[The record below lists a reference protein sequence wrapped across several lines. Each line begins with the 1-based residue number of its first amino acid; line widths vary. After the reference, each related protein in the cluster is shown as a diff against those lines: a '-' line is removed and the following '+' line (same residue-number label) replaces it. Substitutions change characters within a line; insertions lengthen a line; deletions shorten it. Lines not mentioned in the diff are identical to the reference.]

1 METEES
7 TFEALEKDIQEVLNE
22 LLGDEKFEKFRVE
35 YEKIAKALQKSHE
48 NEKRLMSKCRELN
61 AEIMSN
67 TVKVSTAMK
76 LADEDQT
83 TITSLKMEID
93 KAWKMVEASHA
104 KELQAKE
111 TIQKL
116 KEEITSLNKLIEKGA
131 GVSEGQEYSIGDLLK
146 IKEDLT
152 KQRDKL
158 LSEVVTLREN
168 LTKATDAQQEIEAEK
183 NKAMDTI
190 AQLQQDIQVRQNEIH
205 RETRRK
211 EKLEKE
217 VKQLQTDLESKQS
230 DIKSLTQQSQRLQ
243 DDQQKLEQQLQEHKI
258 INEKTS
264 KEMEQL
270 QHRNTKLQ
278 QDNEQNGN
286 SLEQLSQQNQQRASD
301 LKMKEEEVTQLK
313 QEITKLTKM
322 REGVQR
328 RLRQMEEQK
337 LEVENQRETLKNQIT
352 GLDREMETA
361 KKQMDMDK
369 KAIDELVRERD
380 ILNKNMIKAAN
391 ETDKQQTIVKL
402 HEQSKKSLE
411 QEILNYRDEA
421 QKQRKIIYQLEKER
435 DRYINEASELTK
447 KVLENIEDIKLKEMQ
462 IFEYKKRIAEAETK
476 LKQQQNLYEDVR
488 TERNLFSKNLIE
500 AKDQNAEMKRKV
512 KIVNHMFEQLKDEIT
527 TKEVALDKERQ
538 EFQRVERERENLKAE
553 LQRMRQQA
561 QETNQFIEKQEA
573 EKRELLKIIAEADA
587 ERIRQKKEL
596 DQVRNERD
604 LLGMQLMKRN
614 EALALLYEKIKIQH
628 SIMNK
633 GDIQYNERLEDIRL
647 LKLEIKKQ
655 RREKNILNKTVSN
668 VEDLRHEVFHMQRE
682 LLKERTRCRALE
694 DELGNP
700 LNVHRWRKLEASD
713 PSSFELIQK
722 IHSLQRRLIAK
733 TQEVVEKELMLQ
745 EKEKLYVELKHILAR
760 QPGPEAAEKLQVY
773 QRTLREKTKQL
784 KVLTAELNMH
794 ESQSEDYK
802 YEIERLAHEL
812 QEVKKKYLAQKR
824 KDQEHSKRPSILP
837 TSRQEQPPL
846 TWMKMIPQITVRK
859 EKGIWREINEPVNWK
874 DFSCFV
880 SVFLGA
886 NRDTENYI
894 VMQKRSLLLA
904 D

>member
-1 METEES
+1 MEE
-7 TFEALEKDIQEVLNE
+7 DIQEVLNE
-22 LLGDEKFEKFRVE
+22 LSGDDKFEKFRVE
-35 YEKIAKALQKSHE
+35 YEKIAKALRKSHE

-61 AEIMSN
+61 AEIVSN
-67 TVKVSTAMK
+67 TVKISTAMK

-116 KEEITSLNKLIEKGA
+116 KEDITCLNKLIEKGA
-131 GVSEGQEYSIGDLLK
+131 GVSEGQKYSVGDLLK
-146 IKEDLT
+146 IKEELT

-190 AQLQQDIQVRQNEIH
+190 AQ
-205 RETRRK
+205 TRRK

-217 VKQLQTDLESKQS
+217 VKQFQTDLESKQS
-230 DIKSLTQQSQRLQ
+230 EIKSLTQQSQRLQ

-270 QHRNTKLQ
+270 QHRNAKLQ
-278 QDNEQNGN
+278 QDNEQNAI

-313 QEITKLTKM
+313 QEIAKLTKM

-337 LEVENQRETLKNQIT
+337 VEVENQRETLKNQIT
-352 GLDREMETA
+352 GLERGKNTHTHTHKMETS

-391 ETDKQQTIVKL
+391 ETDKQQTIGRSPETAKDHL
-402 HEQSKKSLE
+402 PAGES
-411 QEILNYRDEA
+411 
-421 QKQRKIIYQLEKER
+421 
-435 DRYINEASELTK
+435 YINEASELTK

-538 EFQRVERERENLKAE
+538 EFQRVERERENLKI
-553 LQRMRQQA
+553 
-561 QETNQFIEKQEA
+561 F
-573 EKRELLKIIAEADA
+573 
-587 ERIRQKKEL
+587 
-596 DQVRNERD
+596 V
-604 LLGMQLMKRN
+604 
-614 EALALLYEKIKIQH
+614 
-628 SIMNK
+628 
-633 GDIQYNERLEDIRL
+633 
-647 LKLEIKKQ
+647 
-655 RREKNILNKTVSN
+655 
-668 VEDLRHEVFHMQRE
+668 
-682 LLKERTRCRALE
+682 
-694 DELGNP
+694 
-700 LNVHRWRKLEASD
+700 
-713 PSSFELIQK
+713 LI
-722 IHSLQRRLIAK
+722 
-733 TQEVVEKELMLQ
+733 
-745 EKEKLYVELKHILAR
+745 
-760 QPGPEAAEKLQVY
+760 
-773 QRTLREKTKQL
+773 
-784 KVLTAELNMH
+784 
-794 ESQSEDYK
+794 
-802 YEIERLAHEL
+802 
-812 QEVKKKYLAQKR
+812 
-824 KDQEHSKRPSILP
+824 
-837 TSRQEQPPL
+837 
-846 TWMKMIPQITVRK
+846 
-859 EKGIWREINEPVNWK
+859 
-874 DFSCFV
+874 
-880 SVFLGA
+880 
-886 NRDTENYI
+886 
-894 VMQKRSLLLA
+894 
-904 D
+904 

>member
-7 TFEALEKDIQEVLNE
+7 TFEALETDIQEVLNE

-67 TVKVSTAMK
+67 TVKVSTALK
-76 LADEDQT
+76 LADEDQA

-116 KEEITSLNKLIEKGA
+116 KEEITHLNKLIEKGA

-152 KQRDKL
+152 NQRDKL

-230 DIKSLTQQSQRLQ
+230 EIKSLTQQSQRLQ

-337 LEVENQRETLKNQIT
+337 VEVENQRETLKNQIT

-391 ETDKQQTIVKL
+391 ETDKQQTIVNL

-447 KVLENIEDIKLKEMQ
+447 KVLENIEDIKLKEMH

-553 LQRMRQQA
+553 LQKMRQQA

-573 EKRELLKIIAEADA
+573 EERELLKIIAEADA

-745 EKEKLYVELKHILAR
+745 EKERLYVELKHILAQ

-824 KDQEHSKRPSILP
+824 KDQEHREKERNLTQAGQPVIQPQRPDGARFTGGGFSFKQHNRMTL
-837 TSRQEQPPL
+837 QALEQ
-846 TWMKMIPQITVRK
+846 Q
-859 EKGIWREINEPVNWK
+859 
-874 DFSCFV
+874 S
-880 SVFLGA
+880 
-886 NRDTENYI
+886 
-894 VMQKRSLLLA
+894 
-904 D
+904 

>member
-1 METEES
+1 QKKKKKQAS
-7 TFEALEKDIQEVLNE
+7 GFFDNTFETIGKDIEEVLNE
-22 LLGDEKFEKFRVE
+22 LTGDDKLEKFHVE
-35 YEKIAKALQKSHE
+35 YEKIAKALWKSHE

-76 LADEDQT
+76 LADEDQA

-116 KEEITSLNKLIEKGA
+116 KEDITCLNNLIEKGA
-131 GVSEGQEYSIGDLLK
+131 GVSEGQEYSMGDLLK

-230 DIKSLTQQSQRLQ
+230 EIKSLTQQSQRLR

-270 QHRNTKLQ
+270 QHRNSKLQ
-278 QDNEQNGN
+278 QDNEQNGI
-286 SLEQLSQQNQQRASD
+286 SLEQFCQQNQQRALD
-301 LKMKEEEVTQLK
+301 LKMKEEEVAQLK
-313 QEITKLTKM
+313 QEIAKLTKM

-328 RLRQMEEQK
+328 RLRQVEEQK
-337 LEVENQRETLKNQIT
+337 VEVENQRETLKNQIT
-352 GLDREMETA
+352 GLEREMETA
-361 KKQMDMDK
+361 KKQMDTDK
-369 KAIDELVRERD
+369 KAIDEL
-380 ILNKNMIKAAN
+380 NMIKAAN

-402 HEQSKKSLE
+402 HEQSKKTLE
-411 QEILNYRDEA
+411 QEILKYRDEA
-421 QKQRKIIYQLEKER
+421 QKKRKIIYQLEKER

-512 KIVNHMFEQLKDEIT
+512 KIVNNMFEQLKDEIT
-527 TKEVALDKERQ
+527 TKEVAIDKERQ

-553 LQRMRQQA
+553 LQKMKQQA
-561 QETNQFIEKQEA
+561 QETKLFIEKQEA
-573 EKRELLKIIAEADA
+573 EERELLKIIAEADA

-614 EALALLYEKIKIQH
+614 EALAVLYEKIKIQQ

-633 GDIQYNERLEDIRL
+633 GDIQHNERLEDIRL
-647 LKLEIKKQ
+647 LELEIKKQ

-668 VEDLRHEVFHMQRE
+668 VEDLRQEVFHMQRE

-722 IHSLQRRLIAK
+722 IHSLQWRLIAK
-733 TQEVVEKELMLQ
+733 TQEVVEKELLLQ
-745 EKEKLYVELKHILAR
+745 EKERLYVEVKHIFAL
-760 QPGPEAAEKLQVY
+760 QPGLEAVEKLQVY

-784 KVLTAELNMH
+784 KLKMSYAPQA
-794 ESQSEDYK
+794 S
-802 YEIERLAHEL
+802 LAKL
-812 QEVKKKYLAQKR
+812 
-824 KDQEHSKRPSILP
+824 
-837 TSRQEQPPL
+837 
-846 TWMKMIPQITVRK
+846 
-859 EKGIWREINEPVNWK
+859 
-874 DFSCFV
+874 
-880 SVFLGA
+880 
-886 NRDTENYI
+886 
-894 VMQKRSLLLA
+894 
-904 D
+904 

>member
-1 METEES
+1 METEDS
-7 TFEALEKDIQEVLNE
+7 AFETMEKDIEEVLNE
-22 LLGDEKFEKFRVE
+22 LSGDDKLEKFHVE
-35 YEKIAKALQKSHE
+35 YEKIAKALRKSHE

-76 LADEDQT
+76 LADEDQA

-116 KEEITSLNKLIEKGA
+116 KEDITSLNKLIEKGA
-131 GVSEGQEYSIGDLLK
+131 GVSEGQEYSMGDLLK

-152 KQRDKL
+152 KQRDNL

-217 VKQLQTDLESKQS
+217 VKQLQTDLESKHS
-230 DIKSLTQQSQRLQ
+230 EIKSLTQHSQRLQ
-243 DDQQKLEQQLQEHKI
+243 DDQQKLEQQLQEHKL

-270 QHRNTKLQ
+270 QHRNSKLQ
-278 QDNEQNGN
+278 QDNEQNGI
-286 SLEQLSQQNQQRASD
+286 SLEQFSQQNQQRALD
-301 LKMKEEEVTQLK
+301 LKMKEEEVAQLK
-313 QEITKLTKM
+313 QEIAKLTKM

-328 RLRQMEEQK
+328 RLRQVEEQK
-337 LEVENQRETLKNQIT
+337 VEVENQRETLKNQIT
-352 GLDREMETA
+352 GLEREMEIA
-361 KKQMDMDK
+361 KKQMDTDK
-369 KAIDELVRERD
+369 KAIDELMRERD

-435 DRYINEASELTK
+435 DRYINDASELTK

-527 TKEVALDKERQ
+527 TKEVAIDKERQ

-553 LQRMRQQA
+553 LQKMKQQA
-561 QETNQFIEKQEA
+561 QETKQLIEKQEA
-573 EKRELLKIIAEADA
+573 EERELLKIIAEADA

-614 EALALLYEKIKIQH
+614 EALALLYEKIKIQQ

-668 VEDLRHEVFHMQRE
+668 AEDLRQEVFHMQRE

-733 TQEVVEKELMLQ
+733 TQEVVEKELQLQ
-745 EKEKLYVELKHILAR
+745 EKERLYVELKHILAR
-760 QPGPEAAEKLQVY
+760 QPGPEAVEKLQVY

-824 KDQEHSKRPSILP
+824 KDQEHR
-837 TSRQEQPPL
+837 E
-846 TWMKMIPQITVRK
+846 K
-859 EKGIWREINEPVNWK
+859 E
-874 DFSCFV
+874 
-880 SVFLGA
+880 
-886 NRDTENYI
+886 
-894 VMQKRSLLLA
+894 RSLAQAGQPVIQPQRPDGPRFTGGGFSLKQHNRMTLQA
-904 D
+904 LEQQS

>member
-846 TWMKMIPQITVRK
+846 TWMKMIPQITG
-859 EKGIWREINEPVNWK
+859 E
-874 DFSCFV
+874 
-880 SVFLGA
+880 GA
-886 NRDTENYI
+886 
-894 VMQKRSLLLA
+894 KSLPGRTA
-904 D
+904 CDPASASGRR

>member
-1 METEES
+1 MLDEITEES

-402 HEQSKKSLE
+402 HEQSKKTLE
-411 QEILNYRDEA
+411 QEILKYRDEA
-421 QKQRKIIYQLEKER
+421 QKKRKIIYQLEKER

-824 KDQEHSKRPSILP
+824 KDQEHR
-837 TSRQEQPPL
+837 
-846 TWMKMIPQITVRK
+846 
-859 EKGIWREINEPVNWK
+859 
-874 DFSCFV
+874 
-880 SVFLGA
+880 
-886 NRDTENYI
+886 
-894 VMQKRSLLLA
+894 
-904 D
+904 